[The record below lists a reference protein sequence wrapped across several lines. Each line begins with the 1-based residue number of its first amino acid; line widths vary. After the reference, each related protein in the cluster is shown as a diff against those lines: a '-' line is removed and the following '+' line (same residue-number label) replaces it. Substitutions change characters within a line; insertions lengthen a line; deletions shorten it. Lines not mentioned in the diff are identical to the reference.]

1 MHAGIKMHLG
11 AVILNLPISKS
22 SICVPDISCI
32 VEFKQSKVNY
42 DTELK

>member
-22 SICVPDISCI
+22 SIHVPGILHCWVQAIES
-32 VEFKQSKVNY
+32 Y